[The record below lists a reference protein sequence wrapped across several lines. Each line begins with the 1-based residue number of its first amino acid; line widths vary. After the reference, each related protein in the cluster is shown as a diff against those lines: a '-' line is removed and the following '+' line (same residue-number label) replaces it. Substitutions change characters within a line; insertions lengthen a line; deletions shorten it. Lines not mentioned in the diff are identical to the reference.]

1 MTAGE
6 STNFWQLSYD
16 ELDEIKIG
24 APKKPGMWLRLVES
38 HGSKKRYIQ
47 LWSTLSKQWR
57 TMYAHNVMENWSAW
71 KRIYASIHLEKHK
84 DRRNLGSGMQLD
96 GTTKPTKRTTRR
108 KASPKTTEGNQ
119 RSDGKQGRKSTRRIQ
134 GSAKKN

>member
-24 APKKPGMWLRLVES
+24 NPKKPGMWLRLVES

-57 TMYAHNVMENWSAW
+57 TMYSYNVMENWSAW

-84 DRRNLGSGMQLD
+84 DGRNLGSSVQLD
-96 GTTKPTKRTTRR
+96 GTAKSTKRTTRR
-108 KASPKTTEGNQ
+108 KASSQTTKDSKQ
-119 RSDGKQGRKSTRRIQ
+119 SDGKPRSKSTRRVQ
-134 GSAKKN
+134 GSAKK